1 MNNPVIIVLL
11 IALVIAIA
19 VAVWMYLKKQRT
31 QELRGRFGPEYD
43 RTVEAT
49 ADRRGAEAELKERQE
64 RVEHL
69 QIRPLSAQERDRFA
83 ESWRAVQAE
92 FVDDP
97 GGATK
102 QADHLVREVMQARG
116 YPVGDFEQR

>member
-19 VAVWMYLKKQRT
+19 VAVWLYLKKQRT

-49 ADRRGAEAELKERQE
+49 SDRRSAEAELKERQE

-69 QIRPLSAQERDRFA
+69 NIRPLSADERGRFS
-83 ESWRAVQAE
+83 ESWRAVQGQ
-92 FVDDP
+92 FVDEP

-102 QADHLVREVMQARG
+102 EAD
-116 YPVGDFEQR
+116 

>member
-11 IALVIAIA
+11 IALVIAIGI
-19 VAVWMYLKKQRT
+19 AVWMYLKKQRT

-69 QIRPLSAQERDRFA
+69 KIRPLSVDERGRFS
-83 ESWRAVQAE
+83 ESWRGIQGQ
-92 FVDDP
+92 FVDEP

-102 QADHLVREVMQARG
+102 EADRLVREVMQARG
-116 YPVGDFEQR
+116 YPVGDCE